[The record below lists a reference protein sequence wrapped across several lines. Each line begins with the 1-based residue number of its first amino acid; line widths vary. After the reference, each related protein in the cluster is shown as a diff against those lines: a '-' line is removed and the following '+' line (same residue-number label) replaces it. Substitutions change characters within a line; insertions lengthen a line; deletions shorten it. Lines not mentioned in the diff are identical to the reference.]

1 MIRDLEWMQAPVTVA
16 LALRACG
23 LSSGTD
29 GTLVCTW
36 CSSLPVTGMT
46 WRQATELA
54 ALLGGRLPTSPE
66 WEWMAGRGVH
76 RYPWGAESS
85 AADGAVRANVRG
97 IGPDA
102 VTPVGAFP
110 AGSTAD
116 GLLDVAGNV
125 WEWTATAVPSGFVI
139 RGGSYRALPLYTR
152 CDFATEVPGSLA
164 SPGIGLRVVRDR

>member
-1 MIRDLEWMQAPVTVA
+1 MRVPLPVTVA
-16 LALRACG
+16 RRAYG
-23 LSSGTD
+23 MTTSTD
-29 GTLVCTW
+29 RTAVCTW

-46 WRQATELA
+46 WRQASELA
-54 ALLGGRLPTSPE
+54 SVLRGRLPTSPE

-76 RYPWGAESS
+76 RYPWGAAEPS
-85 AADGAVRANVRG
+85 AADGAVRANIRG

-110 AGSTAD
+110 AGGTAD

-152 CDFATEVPGSLA
+152 CDFETEAPGSLA